1 MSTVL
6 NAEDWDDF
14 VGDAVKTEEAKTDG
28 GCLMDVEE
36 KVALLSED
44 IKWFIRSILSIA
56 IIVIAT
62 LMLPRDTTYRCLSHW
77 HRLFV
82 TNTITVGEFLLP
94 D

>member
-6 NAEDWDDF
+6 DAEGWVVTVVNAI
-14 VGDAVKTEEAKTDG
+14 KTEEVKIVG
-28 GCLMDVEE
+28 GFLMDVAE

-56 IIVIAT
+56 IIVIVT
-62 LMLPRDTTYRCLSHW
+62 FTLPRDTTYRCLSRW
-77 HRLFV
+77 HRLCV
-82 TNTITVGEFLLP
+82 TNTTTVGEFLLP